1 MFKFSECKK
10 WLVAGSAMMFAFACQ
25 CQTNTPRT
33 NNQCP
38 PKNDCSP
45 CEKPKPAPCPPQ
57 KECCPK
63 PKECCPKPK
72 ECCPKPK
79 PSPCCSEN
87 DEKGSASEEKMTAV
101 ETVKE
106 VQEPVVEKSIAPE
119 SQNKVEAVLSVADK
133 KSEAAV
139 EAKADLPTSEPV
151 ATPSLPVNAAIETS
165 SSSSETVQK

>member
-1 MFKFSECKK
+1 MLKFSECKK

-45 CEKPKPAPCPPQ
+45 CEKPKPAPCLPQ

-72 ECCPKPK
+72 PN
-79 PSPCCSEN
+79 PCCSEN
-87 DEKGSASEEKMTAV
+87 DEKGSASEEKMTQV
-101 ETVKE
+101 EAVKE
-106 VQEPVVEKSIAPE
+106 VQEPVAKKSMAPE
-119 SQNKVEAVLSVADK
+119 SENKVEAVLSATDT

-139 EAKADLPTSEPV
+139 EAKAALPTPEPV
-151 ATPSLPVNAAIETS
+151 AAPSLPVNAASETA